1 MRSWVSWILVTLLV
15 FGLGFGLWTT
25 WQESVAAQPA
35 DAELT
40 DARVTRVVDGD
51 TIEVSPQVQG
61 AEDVRL
67 IGVDTPEVFGGE
79 EPCGP
84 EASAFTKEQLT
95 GEQIQLEFDEERTD
109 QYDRALAYVYLDGE
123 MFNETLVRE
132 GYAEVATFPPNVKYE
147 DRFIAAEDQAKAAGV
162 GLWGPNGCATSGSAP
177 EPTTPNAPAP
187 EPTPSPPENAPA
199 PRDTPR
205 EAPRNSARDDLMEA
219 GGPTEPPYPTMMDG
233 SCPGDFPL
241 KRPDGCYP
249 RRWG

>member
-1 MRSWVSWILVTLLV
+1 MRSPWVAWTLATLLV
-15 FGLGFGLWTT
+15 FGVVLGISELHILR
-25 WQESVAAQPA
+25 QQSVEAQPA
-35 DAELT
+35 NAEVQDAT
-40 DARVTRVVDGD
+40 VSRVVDGD
-51 TIEVSPQVQG
+51 TIEVSPPVQG

-162 GLWGPNGCATSGSAP
+162 GLWGRAGSCATSRPAP
-177 EPTTPNAPAP
+177 EPTTPAALAPAP
-187 EPTPSPPENAPA
+187 EPAPSPPEPT
-199 PRDTPR
+199 PRDGSR
-205 EAPRNSARDDLMEA
+205 GGGGSDLMEA
-219 GGPTEPPYPTMMDG
+219 GGPMEPPYPTMMDG
-233 SCPGDFPL
+233 SCPEESPV
-241 KRPDGCYP
+241 RRADGCYP
-249 RRWG
+249 R